1 MGGRLM
7 PSNGSGAAVAP
18 APVALPLP
26 GLPAEPVRARRQRRR
41 GPLELLS
48 TTATNPFGAVNQPR
62 PSWAT
67 EGRPL
72 QAEEVGHKKRSR
84 SEPPTAL
91 DLMRGKRVQRV
102 RSRVIAN
109 AMLHLPATLV
119 RADKYERT
127 LCCGREVRRARFVAG
142 EGARVDFGRAC
153 RQRWCESCS
162 GARLGKWR
170 AQYSP
175 LLAEWKQLVHLVVT
189 VPCVRQMVDRRTGHR
204 HNAATAA
211 KLRAKIQE
219 MQKAAREI
227 ANDVRRTARLPWKA
241 VRHLEC
247 TYTWRRDGEILDW
260 YHPHF
265 HFVVESEAAA
275 REFMRRWLLRFPDA
289 SPAAQYV
296 EVVDLGKAMREVFKY
311 VTKAVKSHRE
321 PLRDDSGR
329 VMRDAA
335 GKVKTAVRYE
345 GIRADALDV
354 IYAAMRGLRLHQAMG
369 FRAAAVEDM
378 DPEAGLQDDGTL
390 PPALP
395 DFESDESTWRWSDD
409 ILDWEQWQG
418 SEPLSGAALPLRYV
432 KMLARYE
439 AEIFLGVP
447 CVGGVRT
454 NGLVAKC
461 AYIRHSSYLAA
472 LELLYS

>member
-1 MGGRLM
+1 M
-7 PSNGSGAAVAP
+7 AP
-18 APVALPLP
+18 APAALPLP
-26 GLPAEPVRARRQRRR
+26 GLPAEPVRARRQRRPA
-41 GPLELLS
+41 PLELLS
-48 TTATNPFGAVNQPR
+48 VTATNPFGAVNQPR

-72 QAEEVGHKKRSR
+72 QPEQPARRQKG
-84 SEPPTAL
+84 EPPSAL
-91 DLMRGKRVQRV
+91 DLVRGKRVQRV

-119 RADKYERT
+119 RPDKYEKT
-127 LCCGREVRRARFVAG
+127 LSCGREVRRARFVEG
-142 EGARVDFGRAC
+142 QGARVDFGRAC

-162 GARLGKWR
+162 GSRLGKWR
-170 AQYSP
+170 SQYAP
-175 LLAEWKQLVHLVVT
+175 VLEGWKQLAHLVVT
-189 VPCVRQMVDRRTGHR
+189 VPCVRHLVDRRTGQR
-204 HNAATAA
+204 HNAVTAA

-247 TYTWRRDGEILDW
+247 TYTYKRDGEVLDW

-265 HFVVESEAAA
+265 HFVVEGEASA

-321 PLRDDSGR
+321 PLRDDQGR
-329 VMRDAA
+329 VKRDAS
-335 GKVKTAVRYE
+335 GKVVTAVRYE
-345 GIRADALDV
+345 GIRADSLDV

-369 FRAAAVEDM
+369 FKAPAVEDM
-378 DPEAGLQDDGTL
+378 DPEQSLQDDGTL

-409 ILDWEQWQG
+409 VLDWEQWQG
-418 SEPLSGAALPLRYV
+418 GEPLSGSPLPLRYV
-432 KMLARYE
+432 RMLARYE
-439 AEIFLGVP
+439 AEIFAGVA
-447 CVGGVRT
+447 CVGGVRSR
-454 NGLVAKC
+454 GLVATC
-461 AYIRHSSYLAA
+461 AYIRHSDYLAA
-472 LELLYS
+472 LEGLQSVP